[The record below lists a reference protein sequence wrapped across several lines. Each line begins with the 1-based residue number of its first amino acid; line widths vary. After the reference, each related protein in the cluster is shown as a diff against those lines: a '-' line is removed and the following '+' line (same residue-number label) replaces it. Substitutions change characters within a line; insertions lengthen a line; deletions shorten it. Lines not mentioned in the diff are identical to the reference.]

1 MSARDY
7 FFSEEHNA
15 FRDSVR
21 RFVQKEITPKVAE
34 WEDKGCYDKAIFKR
48 MGELGLLGLSYP
60 IEYGG
65 QDADIKMSIV
75 FWEEI
80 CRSGAIG
87 FSMSVMVHTDMA
99 SPSLAHAGNEAQK
112 EKYLKA
118 VCSGDMLF
126 AVGMT
131 EPNHG
136 SDVASI
142 ETRAVLSGDRY
153 RVNGTKMF
161 ITNGTQ
167 ADIVNTVVRTGGP
180 GHKGISLL
188 LVETDTPGFS
198 VGRKLNK
205 MGMLSSDTA
214 ELVFEDCL
222 VPRENLLGKEGE
234 GFYALMVGLERE
246 RLAGSTLAYM
256 AAELALEESIKFAK
270 ERIQFGKPILSF
282 QAINHMI
289 AEMATD
295 MEAGKRMAYHAASL
309 YDAGIRCNREVSM
322 AKLFC
327 SEMSLRVIDKAV
339 QIHGGYGFMREYLV
353 ERLYRDA
360 KLTTIGGG
368 TSQIMKNII
377 INEMGLRM

>member
-7 FFSEEHNA
+7 FFSDEHNA

-126 AVGMT
+126 AVAMT

-142 ETRAVLSGDRY
+142 ETRAVRDGDRY

-167 ADIVNTVVRTGGP
+167 ADVVNTVVRTGGP

-256 AAELALEESIKFAK
+256 LAELALEESIKFAK

>member
-1 MSARDY
+1 MGAKDY
-7 FFSEEHNA
+7 FFKEEHLA

-21 RFVQKEITPKVAE
+21 RFVQKEIVPKVVE
-34 WEDKGCYDKAIFKR
+34 WEEKGCCDKAIFRR

-60 IEYGG
+60 VEYGG
-65 QDADIKMSIV
+65 QAADIKMSIV
-75 FWEEI
+75 FWEEM
-80 CRSGAIG
+80 CRSGALG
-87 FSMSVMVHTDMA
+87 FTMGLMVHTDMA
-99 SPSLAHAGNEAQK
+99 SPSLAHVGNESQK
-112 EKYLKA
+112 KKYLA
-118 VCSGDMLF
+118 GVCSGEMLF
-126 AVGMT
+126 AVAMT

-136 SDVASI
+136 SDMASI
-142 ETRAVLSGDRY
+142 ETRAKLEGDTY
-153 RVNGTKMF
+153 RINGTKMF

-167 ADIVNTVVRTGGP
+167 ADVVNTVVRTGGA
-180 GHKGISLL
+180 GHKGISLI
-188 LVETDTPGFS
+188 LVDTATPGFS

-214 ELVFEDCL
+214 ELIFEDCL
-222 VPRENLLGKEGE
+222 VPKENLLGKEGQ
-234 GFYALMVGLERE
+234 GFYALMAGLERE
-246 RLAGSTLAYM
+246 RLAGSALAYM
-256 AAELALEESIKFAK
+256 SAELALEEAIKYAK
-270 ERIQFGKPILSF
+270 QRIQFGKPILGF
-282 QAINHMI
+282 QVIQHMI

-295 MEAGKRMAYHAASL
+295 LEAGKRLAYHAASL
-309 YDAGIRCNREVSM
+309 HDAGIRCNNEVSM

-377 INEMGLRM
+377 ITEMGLRM

>member
-7 FFSEEHNA
+7 FFSEEHDA

-126 AVGMT
+126 AVAMT

-142 ETRAVLSGDRY
+142 ETRAVRDGDRY

-167 ADIVNTVVRTGGP
+167 ADVVNTVVRTGGP

-246 RLAGSTLAYM
+246 RLAGSTLAYT

>member
-1 MSARDY
+1 MQ
-7 FFSEEHNA
+7 
-15 FRDSVR
+15 R
-21 RFVQKEITPKVAE
+21 RHV
-34 WEDKGCYDKAIFKR
+34 
-48 MGELGLLGLSYP
+48 
-60 IEYGG
+60 
-65 QDADIKMSIV
+65 
-75 FWEEI
+75 
-80 CRSGAIG
+80 
-87 FSMSVMVHTDMA
+87 
-99 SPSLAHAGNEAQK
+99 
-112 EKYLKA
+112 
-118 VCSGDMLF
+118 F
-126 AVGMT
+126 AVAMT

-188 LVETDTPGFS
+188 LVKTDTPGFS

-205 MGMLSSDTA
+205 MGMHSSDTA

-246 RLAGSTLAYM
+246 RLAGSALAYM
-256 AAELALEESIKFAK
+256 AAELALEESIKYAK

-282 QAINHMI
+282 QVINHMI

-295 MEAGKRMAYHAASL
+295 VEAGKRMAYHAASL

-377 INEMGLRM
+377 INEMGLRL

>member
-7 FFSEEHNA
+7 FFSDEHNA

-126 AVGMT
+126 AVAMT

-167 ADIVNTVVRTGGP
+167 ADVVNTVVRTGGP

-246 RLAGSTLAYM
+246 RLAGSTLAYT

>member
-99 SPSLAHAGNEAQK
+99 SPSLAHAGSEAQK
-112 EKYLKA
+112 QKYLKA

-126 AVGMT
+126 AVAMT

-142 ETRAVLSGDRY
+142 ETRAVRDGDRY

-167 ADIVNTVVRTGGP
+167 ADVVNTVVRTGGP

-256 AAELALEESIKFAK
+256 LAELALEESIKYAK

-282 QAINHMI
+282 QVINHMI